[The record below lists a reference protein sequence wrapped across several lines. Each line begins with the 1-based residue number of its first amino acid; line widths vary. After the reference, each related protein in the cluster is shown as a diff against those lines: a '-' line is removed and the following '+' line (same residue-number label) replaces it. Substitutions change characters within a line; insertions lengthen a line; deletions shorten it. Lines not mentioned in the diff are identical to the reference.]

1 MKYPSQL
8 RPSLTGT
15 VAGLASITLILLA
28 GTACQTN
35 KAAKGPDKI
44 GDNVEM
50 VELRQVIHTQIPDP
64 KRAAALTN
72 MVGFAEQELGAI
84 NKSFSKYSKAFAKTS
99 ANHAKGADAL
109 NRILQEW
116 NAETRNRRTRL
127 VDALLAMK
135 AQAEPNEWPA
145 ISNAF
150 FDSVKRQSDR
160 YQALQPSQS

>member
-1 MKYPSQL
+1 MRYPTQV
-8 RPSLTGT
+8 RPSLAGT
-15 VAGLASITLILLA
+15 LAGFASITFLLLA
-28 GTACQTN
+28 GSACQTN
-35 KAAKGPDKI
+35 KAAKGPDKV

-50 VELRQVIHTQIPDP
+50 VELRQVIQTQIPDP
-64 KRAAALTN
+64 ARSAALTN

-84 NKSFSKYSKAFAKTS
+84 NKSFSKYSQAFAKAS
-99 ANHAKGADAL
+99 ANHAKGADDL

-135 AQAEPNEWPA
+135 VQAKPEEWPA

-160 YQALQPSQS
+160 YQALQPTQS